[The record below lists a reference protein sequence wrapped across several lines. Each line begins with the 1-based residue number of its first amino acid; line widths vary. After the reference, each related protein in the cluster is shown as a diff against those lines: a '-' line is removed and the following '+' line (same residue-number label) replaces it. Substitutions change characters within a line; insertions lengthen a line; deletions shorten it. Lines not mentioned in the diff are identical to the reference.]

1 MMSEVNMDR
10 YSEFYREIYRIVD
23 NPEITEA
30 LWKSFRGLTLSF
42 PRRLYSKE
50 YIHAYISEHYGKE
63 KVQTIARHLDMS
75 ERRVRQIASE
85 IKTKE

>member
-1 MMSEVNMDR
+1 MMSEVNIDR

-30 LWKSFRGLTLSF
+30 LWEAFRGLTLSF

-50 YIHAYISEHYGKE
+50 YIYAYISENYGKE
-63 KVQTIARHLDMS
+63 KVQVIARHLDMS
-75 ERRVRQIASE
+75 ERRIRQIASE